1 MISNEGIED
10 LCGVLWQWTRDQGGN
25 MTAAS
30 WANAYDGNDAGVGGQ
45 HYQAPYRGFLGGDWA
60 YGAVCGSRGSVW
72 YFSPL
77 ALGSAFSGRGV
88 AEPAVNRF

>member
-30 WANAYDGNDAGVGGQ
+30 FANAYDGNDSGVGGQ
-45 HYQAPYRGFLGGDWA
+45 HYQAPYRGVLGGKW
-60 YGAVCGSRGSVW
+60 YNSVNCGSRGSAW
-72 YFSPL
+72 NTSPL
-77 ALGSAFSGRGV
+77 DLNPGHSGRGV
-88 AEPAVNRF
+88 AEPANSRF